1 MRIAA
6 DQYSGTRNRRRRTAT
21 PYLLAGPVVLYL
33 GVVLLYPIGQ
43 SIATS
48 FTSTQLL
55 SATTPTW
62 VGLANYQRMFTDASF
77 GSSVVTT
84 FVYSILVVVTTL
96 LTSVAMAL
104 LMNARF
110 RGRSVARAAMTLPY
124 AFPEVAAVLLFAW
137 MLSQQFGVVNVFVR
151 WLLPIPANLP
161 WLTEPKLGML
171 SVLAVTVW
179 KIFPFYSLVVLTA
192 LQTVERELYEAA
204 RMDGAGPIAAFW
216 HVTLPSIAPTLG
228 IMTVLVTIF
237 SFRRFTLIYL
247 LTGGGPADATKTLV
261 IRVYDTAFRFFDLS
275 YGATLGVAGLVLTA
289 LITTIYFVVQRRLGA
304 GAL

>member
-6 DQYSGTRNRRRRTAT
+6 DQYSGTRNRRRRAAT

-84 FVYSILVVVTTL
+84 LIYSILVVVTTL

-104 LMNARF
+104 LMNATF

-289 LITTIYFVVQRRLGA
+289 LITTVYFVVQRRLGA

>member
-6 DQYSGTRNRRRRTAT
+6 DQYSGTWSRRRRAAT

-84 FVYSILVVVTTL
+84 LIYSILVVVTTL

-104 LMNARF
+104 LMNATF

-171 SVLAVTVW
+171 SVLTVTVL
-179 KIFPFYSLVVLTA
+179 KIFPCYSLVVLTA

>member
-6 DQYSGTRNRRRRTAT
+6 DQYSGTRNRRRRAAT

-96 LTSVAMAL
+96 LTSVAVAL
-104 LMNARF
+104 LMNATF

-171 SVLAVTVW
+171 SVLTVTVW

-247 LTGGGPADATKTLV
+247 LTGGGPAHATKTLV

-289 LITTIYFVVQRRLGA
+289 LITIIYFVVQRRLGA

>member
-6 DQYSGTRNRRRRTAT
+6 DQYSGTWSRRRRAAT

-84 FVYSILVVVTTL
+84 LIYSILVVVTTL
-96 LTSVAMAL
+96 LTSVAVAL
-104 LMNARF
+104 LMNATF

>member
-6 DQYSGTRNRRRRTAT
+6 DQYSGTRKRRRRAAT

-96 LTSVAMAL
+96 LTSVAVAL
-104 LMNARF
+104 LMNATF

>member
-6 DQYSGTRNRRRRTAT
+6 DQYSGTRNRRRRAAT

-55 SATTPTW
+55 SSTTPTW

-84 FVYSILVVVTTL
+84 LVYSILVVVTTL
-96 LTSVAMAL
+96 LTSVAVAL
-104 LMNARF
+104 LMNATF

-171 SVLAVTVW
+171 SVLTVTVW